1 MNNNHCLFIFI
12 KTIRKAFCIYNNEKV
27 FINETYDLLVNCRIT
42 VNISY
47 ILCNYHQWNSLNG
60 LN

>member
-12 KTIRKAFCIYNNEKV
+12 KRYEKHFAFIIMKK
-27 FINETYDLLVNCRIT
+27 FSLNETYDLLVNCRIT

-47 ILCNYHQWNSLNG
+47 ILYNYHQWNSLNG